1 VRRAGRC
8 NRCSVIGGVTS
19 KYESRIIS
27 IQSIFQFVSL
37 DLSMSMN
44 VRLDVNAFMTDFYI
58 LMEMRLD

>member
-1 VRRAGRC
+1 MFIYDLV
-8 NRCSVIGGVTS
+8 SLWML
-19 KYESRIIS
+19 
-27 IQSIFQFVSL
+27 SL